1 MRLRVQPFLL
11 CAALLLAPVAAVA
24 QGARPGATLKGLRF
38 RITEV
43 LWQRGDSA
51 RVRVEAGSN
60 AGVLQGMT
68 GLAIAVRRDS
78 MNHRGGTT
86 LGDAMVLTS
95 DSSGSTVAI
104 RLTDPGLPE
113 KQIFEGDLIGLQLEE
128 RYSLTPTLLTELV
141 ARRITYTGDDHNSFY
156 GFWNVL
162 LGDND
167 SLLTPVLAAMA
178 NDLHAVARRVDSSVA
193 ADDPL
198 RQPIEKGYYKGR
210 DVMRIL
216 ASATPEDASR
226 YLDYVVSYPGPYLGR
241 PLSFA
246 VSFADWLSNGATPG
260 KIAVRDALLAAKDD
274 DERRRLI
281 AAQPDALSDG
291 IWVGEWN
298 TQTLRLSKAKQF
310 DAARALNHIALLVVD
325 GYNLKARRGWV
336 LFQGAQI
343 AYQAKDLE
351 GAIARYRAA
360 IAAFQ
365 VAEDEEG
372 VRFALNNIADEL
384 SHLGRYVPAMA
395 VWDTVVTLERA
406 RTKVDTSASQRS
418 SLAISLFG
426 YGGAQ
431 EKIDRYEEALASYTE
446 AVQLF
451 ATVGTADARSR
462 QADALNSIAGIY
474 GKQGDRDRSIRT
486 YRESQA
492 LYHGLEDIEG
502 EADQLDE
509 IGVQLSKLSKYREA
523 IAIWDSAYALHTQS
537 GETGDAGYSKSQIGQ
552 AAWSLGDYAGAIAA
566 HHEAD
571 SLREVAG
578 DKKGQAYSLG
588 KLASLYRD
596 SGDPNR
602 ALEAYQRVTALYAE
616 LEDRD
621 NQADVLNSMGD
632 VYYNEKDYPRAIGRY
647 HEARVIQER
656 LQTPSPLALTYY
668 DLGDAFYAQSQID
681 SAGAYYTRAVAL
693 QREIGDEWNL
703 IPSLNS
709 LGYVAEFGAHD
720 RARAEGYYR
729 EALVLAQ
736 KLDAKNLL
744 AGCFAALGRSFYARG
759 VLDSALA
766 YRTQALTIY
775 RAQEDRRQE
784 SLQLSAIGDI
794 QLQRGDLAKALLT
807 YQEGLAVADKANR
820 RTEVANLLTSIAWIY
835 TLTGEYPKAIETEE
849 RSLAISQEVKNPWG
863 IANSFNS
870 LGNTYNQSGDYQ
882 RSIGL
887 YQQAESMYV
896 DLKDPL
902 SQASAMNNIGTIYF
916 WQGDY
921 PRALSQF
928 NRALDIVKAN
938 GSEGEFY
945 PLLLGNIGEVYF
957 EQGNYPDAER
967 WLADALARARE
978 VQTARTTAT
987 ALTLLGKTSLEEG
1000 KYPDA
1005 ARWFEAADTL
1015 RRRMGARDNIAEV
1028 LTQQGKLAYAQHN
1041 LAAAQPKL
1049 EESARIAREIGAT
1062 KYLWEPLYLL
1072 GQVRRDQ
1079 GDSAGALQAFEEA
1092 VSVVEQ
1098 LRNKVVGGEGAQKL
1112 FASGKVQG
1120 RLYEALVGLLIR
1132 RGQGEKALE
1141 VLQRSMNEELR
1152 GKFRG
1157 LGIEFADTTKAR
1169 LLAEEERRK
1178 ARLDGV
1184 TEQLA
1189 RERAAPDSTRNA
1201 AKIGAL
1207 EANRSVAEEDYLG
1220 FVNQIMREQPEL
1232 KNHMSVSLRD
1242 LRNARLE
1249 LPKDVALLAY
1259 LLGEKEL
1266 YIFVVTSDTLVAKV
1280 IDLPRDTLDRN
1291 IELMVKLARNPAATL
1306 ASVRRSGA
1314 AGQAPPEARPAG
1326 DVRQQAALLYQW
1338 LIAPIEKELGTR
1350 KRLAIVPSGALYYLP
1365 FQILAQ
1371 SADSAARTLGDER
1384 TVFYVTELKVAPPK
1398 TGPRSPLRLAAFG
1411 NADNS
1416 LPSAER
1422 EVLDLKRLYPT
1433 SAVFLRTDATEARA
1447 KALAPTFN
1455 VVHFAT
1461 HGNLDYQNFDN
1472 TFLTLAPTVKPA
1484 EDGKLTLREVWKLV
1498 GFGHHRLVV
1507 LSACNTAVADEQVAG
1522 WPNSPAT
1529 AFLDVGVPAVVASL
1543 WPVDDAATA
1552 VLITAFYKN
1561 MRTMDTAEA
1570 LRQAQLTLKTNPKY
1584 NHPYYWGAWVLVGDW
1599 R

>member
-1 MRLRVQPFLL
+1 MRLRLSPLL
-11 CAALLLAPVAAVA
+11 ALLALLLAPAIGSA
-24 QGARPGATLKGLRF
+24 QAGRPAPTLKWLRF

-43 LWQRGDSA
+43 LWLRGDSA
-51 RVRVEAGSN
+51 QVRVEGGTN

-68 GLAIAVRRDS
+68 GAAIAVRRDS
-78 MNHRGGTT
+78 MTHRGGSS
-86 LGDAMVLTS
+86 LGDAEVLQS
-95 DSSGSTVAI
+95 DTGGSTVAI
-104 RLTDPGLPE
+104 KLTDPGVPE
-113 KQIFEGDLIGLQLEE
+113 QQVFEGDVISLQLEE

-141 ARRITYTGDDHNSFY
+141 ARRITYTDDDHNPFY

-178 NDLHAVARRVDSSVA
+178 NDLRAVAKRVDAAIA
-193 ADDPL
+193 ADDEL
-198 RQPIEKGYYKGR
+198 RKPIEKGYYRGR
-210 DVMRIL
+210 SIMEIL

-226 YLDYVVSYPGPYLGR
+226 FLDFVVSYPGPYIGR
-241 PLSFA
+241 PLNLAST
-246 VSFADWLSNGATPG
+246 VGDWLSSGATPG
-260 KIAVRDALLAAKDD
+260 KLAVRDELLAAKTD

-291 IWVGEWN
+291 IWVAEWN
-298 TQTLRLSKAKQF
+298 TQTGRLAKAKQF
-310 DAARALNHIALLVVD
+310 EAARALNHIALLVVN
-325 GYNLKARRGWV
+325 GYDLKARRGWV
-336 LFQGAQI
+336 LFQGAQTEG
-343 AYQAKDLE
+343 QARDRE
-351 GAIARYRAA
+351 AAITAYRAA

-365 VAEDEEG
+365 TSQDEEG
-372 VRFALNNIADEL
+372 IRFALNNIADQL
-384 SHLGRYVPAMA
+384 THLGRYVPAMA

-418 SLAISLFG
+418 SLAISIFG
-426 YGGAQ
+426 YGNAQ
-431 EKIDRYEEALASYTE
+431 EKIDRYEEALASHTE
-446 AVQLF
+446 AAQLF
-451 ATVGTADARSR
+451 ATVGTADAQSR

-492 LYHGLEDIEG
+492 LYHKLEDIEG

-523 IAIWDSAYALHTQS
+523 IAIWDSAYALHIQS

-566 HHEAD
+566 HNEAVT
-571 SLREVAG
+571 LRTKAD
-578 DKKGQAYSLG
+578 DKKGVAYSLA

-602 ALEAYQRVTALYAE
+602 ALEAYPRVAALYAE

-656 LQTPSPLALTYY
+656 LQTPSPLALSYY
-668 DLGDAFYAQSQID
+668 DLGDAFYAQTQLD

-703 IPSLNS
+703 ISSLNS

-729 EALVLAQ
+729 EALGLAR
-736 KLDAKNLL
+736 KLDAQNLL
-744 AGCFAALGRSFYARG
+744 ASCYAALGRSFYARG
-759 VLDSALA
+759 LLDSALA

-775 RAQEDRRQE
+775 RVQEDRRQE
-784 SLQLSAIGDI
+784 ALQLSAIGDA
-794 QLQRGDLAKALLT
+794 QLQRGDLATALRT
-807 YQEGLAVADKANR
+807 YQEGLAVAEKANR
-820 RTEVANLLTSIAWIY
+820 RTEVASLLTSIAWVY
-835 TLTGEYPKAIETEE
+835 TLTGEYAKAVETEQQ
-849 RSLAISQEVKNPWG
+849 SLAISQDVKNPWG
-863 IANSFNS
+863 IANAVLG
-870 LGNTYNQSGDYQ
+870 LGNTYNQTGDYQ
-882 RSIGL
+882 RAVGF
-887 YQQAESMYV
+887 YQQAESLYV
-896 DLKDPL
+896 ELHDTL
-902 SQASAMNNIGTIYF
+902 SQATSINNIGSIYF

-921 PRALSQF
+921 PKALSQF

-938 GSEGEFY
+938 GAEGDFY
-945 PLLLGNIGEVYF
+945 PLLLGNIGEVYY
-957 EQGNYPDAER
+957 EQGAYADAER
-967 WLADALARARE
+967 WLTDALARARQIE
-978 VQTARTTAT
+978 TARTTAS
-987 ALTLLGKTSLEEG
+987 ALTLLGKTALERGRYQE
-1000 KYPDA
+1000 
-1005 ARWFEAADTL
+1005 ARDRFEAADSL
-1015 RRRMGARDNIAEV
+1015 RRRMGARDDIAEV
-1028 LTQQGKLAYAQHN
+1028 LTQQGKLAYVQHD
-1041 LAAAQPKL
+1041 LAAARPKL
-1049 EESARIAREIGAT
+1049 EEGARIAREIGAVNR
-1062 KYLWEPLYLL
+1062 LWEPLFFL

-1079 GDSAGALQAFEEA
+1079 GDSTGALAAFEEA
-1092 VSVVEQ
+1092 VTVVEQ

-1132 RGQGEKALE
+1132 LGQGEKALA
-1141 VLQRSMNEELR
+1141 VLERSMNEELR

-1157 LGIEFADTTKAR
+1157 LGIQFADSTKAR

-1178 ARLDGV
+1178 SRLDGV

-1189 RERAAPDSTRNA
+1189 HERAAPESARNSE
-1201 AKIGAL
+1201 KIRAL
-1207 EANRSVAEEDYLG
+1207 EATRSVAEEDYLG
-1220 FVNQIMREQPEL
+1220 FVNQLMREQPDL

-1242 LRNARLE
+1242 LRSARVD

-1280 IDLPRDTLDRN
+1280 IELPRDTLDRN
-1291 IELMVKLARNPAATL
+1291 VDLMVKLARNPTATL

-1314 AGQAPPEARPAG
+1314 AGQAPVETKPAG
-1326 DVRQQAALLYQW
+1326 DVRKQAALLYQW

-1350 KRLAIVPSGALYYLP
+1350 KRLAIVPSGSLYYLP
-1365 FQILAQ
+1365 FQILAAG
-1371 SADSAARTLGDER
+1371 ADSTARTLGDDR

-1422 EVLDLKRLYPT
+1422 EVMDLKRLYPT
-1433 SAVFLRTDATEARA
+1433 STVFLRTDATEARA
-1447 KALAPTFN
+1447 KALPPTFN

-1472 TFLTLAPTVKPA
+1472 TFLTLAPSATPA

-1498 GFGHHRLVV
+1498 GFGRHRLVV

-1570 LRQAQLTLKTNPKY
+1570 LRQAQLAVKADPKY
-1584 NHPYYWGAWVLVGDW
+1584 SHPFYWGAWVLVGDW